1 MRLKRT
7 VWLVIRY
14 IFLIIVCFL
23 SVFPIYFMFISVT
36 NSSTDIAAGRLL
48 PGMELF
54 NNLKTLFNN
63 SAFTVDFINS
73 IKYAVMGTIISV
85 IVCSI
90 AGYAFEIYHNKVKD
104 LVMSIL
110 LLSVMVPVAAT
121 LIPLYTAFGKLNLL
135 SKGIGFV
142 LPFLSTAF
150 LILLFRQSTRAFPLE
165 LVEAARI
172 DGLGE
177 WALVCL
183 QKKDS
188 QTLPLLLSS
197 VLDSYAIDYGQMML
211 IASFTTLPLAI
222 IFFTLQKNFTQ
233 GITGAVK
240 G

>member
-7 VWLVIRY
+7 VWSVIRY

-23 SVFPIYFMFISVT
+23 SVFPIYFMFISAS
-36 NSSTDIAAGRLL
+36 NSSTDIVAGRLF
-48 PGMELF
+48 PGMELS

-63 SAFTVDFINS
+63 SVFTVDFINS

-110 LLSVMVPVAAT
+110 LLSIMVPVAAT
-121 LIPLYTAFGKLNLL
+121 LIPLYTAFGKLSLL

-150 LILLFRQSTRAFPLE
+150 LILL
-165 LVEAARI
+165 
-172 DGLGE
+172 
-177 WALVCL
+177 
-183 QKKDS
+183 
-188 QTLPLLLSS
+188 
-197 VLDSYAIDYGQMML
+197 
-211 IASFTTLPLAI
+211 
-222 IFFTLQKNFTQ
+222 
-233 GITGAVK
+233 
-240 G
+240 

>member
-90 AGYAFEIYHNKVKD
+90 A
-104 LVMSIL
+104 
-110 LLSVMVPVAAT
+110 
-121 LIPLYTAFGKLNLL
+121 
-135 SKGIGFV
+135 
-142 LPFLSTAF
+142 
-150 LILLFRQSTRAFPLE
+150 
-165 LVEAARI
+165 RI
-172 DGLGE
+172 
-177 WALVCL
+177 C
-183 QKKDS
+183 
-188 QTLPLLLSS
+188 
-197 VLDSYAIDYGQMML
+197 
-211 IASFTTLPLAI
+211 F
-222 IFFTLQKNFTQ
+222 
-233 GITGAVK
+233 
-240 G
+240 